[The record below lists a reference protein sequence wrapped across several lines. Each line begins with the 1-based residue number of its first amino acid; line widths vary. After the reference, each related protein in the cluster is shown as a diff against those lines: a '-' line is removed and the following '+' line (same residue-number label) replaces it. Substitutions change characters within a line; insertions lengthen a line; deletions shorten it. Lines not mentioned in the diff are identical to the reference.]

1 MGHLNHKK
9 TRSRLSICPDGIFAL
24 FHMEQKVRRA
34 IAALGESVVLILLV
48 LLILTLLLVLI
59 LLVLALVLILVLL
72 VAHDKLR
79 FCRTAGCVL
88 SCAARRICCASGS
101 ECDFPDNVRTPLSEV
116 CPVIAQLCKQF
127 KARLTVLQ
135 L

>member
-1 MGHLNHKK
+1 
-9 TRSRLSICPDGIFAL
+9 
-24 FHMEQKVRRA
+24 MEQKVRRTL
-34 IAALGESVVLILLV
+34 AALGESVVLILLV

-59 LLVLALVLILVLL
+59 FLVLALVLL